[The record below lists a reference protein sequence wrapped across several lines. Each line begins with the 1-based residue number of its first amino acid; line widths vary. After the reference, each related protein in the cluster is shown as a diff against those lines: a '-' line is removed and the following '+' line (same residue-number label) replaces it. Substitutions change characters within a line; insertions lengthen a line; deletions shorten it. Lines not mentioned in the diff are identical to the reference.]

1 MLPHSPN
8 RTRHHVKPCLAA
20 RYARQRGV
28 SLRLSNAVEFVAAW
42 RCSNCFV
49 AMQQLLRRDK
59 AINYAV

>member
-1 MLPHSPN
+1 M
-8 RTRHHVKPCLAA
+8 KPCLAA
-20 RYARQRGV
+20 RYARQRSV